1 MSGTFQSSQISKK
14 ILEKKIQEKGNR
26 CFCSIKRLR
35 LGRECDAIAKRLKH
49 SSMCAVHSEEG
60 QQSNHESIKF
70 MCSCLPF
77 TGTMDSISARNV
89 PAFIYYILIV
99 LVRFQKNERQILRA
113 PLLLH
118 LLTSSATSTTFQG
131 DWESGLFVLSRLILL
146 SNPCLSL
153 IFTKKD
159 AALDWKLAVETS
171 LITTTYDKDCGY
183 FILRVCP

>member
-1 MSGTFQSSQISKK
+1 MLLLYKKTEVRTWVRCDCETSEAQFYVCSSLWGGTAKQPRINQIYVQLS
-14 ILEKKIQEKGNR
+14 
-26 CFCSIKRLR
+26 
-35 LGRECDAIAKRLKH
+35 AIYRNYGLNI
-49 SSMCAVHSEEG
+49 G
-60 QQSNHESIKF
+60 PQ
-70 MCSCLPF
+70 CSC
-77 TGTMDSISARNV
+77 
-89 PAFIYYILIV
+89 IYLLYSYCSP

-171 LITTTYDKDCGY
+171 LITTTYDKECGY